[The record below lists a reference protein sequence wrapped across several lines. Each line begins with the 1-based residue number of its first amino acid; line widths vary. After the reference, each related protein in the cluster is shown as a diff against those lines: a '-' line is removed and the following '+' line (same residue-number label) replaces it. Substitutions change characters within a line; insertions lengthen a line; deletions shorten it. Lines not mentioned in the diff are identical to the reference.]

1 MAHTVALGVKRGH
14 VPALATVGQR
24 IWLDRSQRQLI
35 LVLLVVLELD
45 HPAFDDRVGH
55 QARHV
60 GVIAA
65 GARHLQPLL
74 HRVLA
79 KRRHDLLPRRGQRS
93 LRNVLADQIDGRDQ
107 RLGLN
112 RQQSRRAVEVVAV
125 GLRVDLDLPVLVD
138 LGIQHVGA
146 AAEVDD
152 VEDVHVLAQL
162 LLAQLQPLADLI
174 DR

>member
-1 MAHTVALGVKRGH
+1 M
-14 VPALATVGQR
+14 
-24 IWLDRSQRQLI
+24 
-35 LVLLVVLELD
+35 
-45 HPAFDDRVGH
+45 
-55 QARHV
+55 
-60 GVIAA
+60 
-65 GARHLQPLL
+65 
-74 HRVLA
+74 
-79 KRRHDLLPRRGQRS
+79 
-93 LRNVLADQIDGRDQ
+93 LADQIDGRDQ
-107 RLGLN
+107 RLGLD